1 MTAPAMTGLSRRR
14 LFAAV
19 ARIAA
24 GITVFAAAP
33 ACALNPLPALPT
45 RGMPPAEARVA
56 WLRLRPDGR
65 VQLFLPRQEMG
76 QGITVALR
84 QIVAEELDW
93 ELDRVEAV
101 LPTTAE
107 IQPVRS
113 TVGSDSLKDFT
124 EPVARAAAL
133 LREHLRKHLHG
144 GDGRGEIVDSGQPVT
159 LRSLQPGI
167 SRRSLGMAQPTGQI
181 ADIVTGRPLYAGDI
195 RLPGML
201 FGLVLPADATM
212 TTTEPPVRQV
222 TLSDGRQGLLC
233 DDPGPLHAQAAQ
245 IGRAASERPMPSLD
259 IDLAQ
264 AKGRLEHRLRSD
276 SLDTAA
282 AWTLDRRYE
291 IPFAAHAQL
300 EPRTA
305 VARWQAQ
312 GDARLEIWTGTQDA
326 FFVRETLA
334 RHFGLS
340 ASQVVVHSCRIGGGF
355 GSRTIVR
362 QELEAALLAQA
373 AGRPVKVQWTR
384 AEEFV
389 GGFHRPASSHR
400 IRARLDRDGRITDWW
415 HGFCSGHVIFT
426 SAAMPRWM
434 QAVTSFVKDPGV
446 ARGALPPYQAAKM
459 RVEFSDIRLPVDTGP
474 WRGLGAGPNGYAIE
488 SAIDE
493 LAALAG
499 QDPLQ
504 FRLANLDPQQA
515 RLKACLEQVAIMS
528 GWAERPRGTPGV
540 GRGIACG
547 IYKDSSYAA
556 VVADVAIAADGTA
569 KVLHL
574 YCAHDCGLVVN
585 PDQVRA
591 QIEGNLVWGIGTV
604 LTEALPIEAGRVAAY
619 TFADYPIPIMDAM
632 PAIDIALLEP
642 PGQPPSG
649 AGETAMVGLAAIGN
663 AIAAATGRY
672 VTSLP
677 YRPQSPA

>member
-1 MTAPAMTGLSRRR
+1 MTAVSRRR
-14 LFAAV
+14 LFSYG

-24 GITVFAAAP
+24 GITVFVAAP
-33 ACALNPLPALPT
+33 ACAFIPLPALPT

-56 WLRLRPDGR
+56 WLRLLPDGR
-65 VQLFLPRQEMG
+65 VRLYLPRQEMG
-76 QGITVALR
+76 QGITIALR

-101 LPTTAE
+101 LSATAD

-113 TVGSDSLKDFT
+113 TVGSDSLKEFT

-133 LREHLRKHLHG
+133 LRDHLRS
-144 GDGRGEIVDSGQPVT
+144 GDSRTEIVDSGQPVM

-167 SRRSLGMAQPTGQI
+167 NRRSIGTSQPTAQI

-195 RLPGML
+195 QLPGMI
-201 FGLVLPADATM
+201 FGLVLPADASATV
-212 TTTEPPVRQV
+212 ESPVWQV
-222 TLSDGRQGLLC
+222 MLSDGRGGLLC
-233 DDPGPLHAQAAQ
+233 DAPGPLHAQAAQ
-245 IGRAASERPMPSLD
+245 IDRATAQRPMPALD
-259 IDLAQ
+259 IDVAQ
-264 AKGRLEHRLRSD
+264 ARGRRLEHRLRGD
-276 SLDTAA
+276 SVDVDA
-282 AWTLDRRYE
+282 AWTLDRRYD

-300 EPRTA
+300 EPRAA
-305 VARWQAQ
+305 VARWHAQ
-312 GDARLEIWTGTQDA
+312 GDMRLEIWTGTQDA

-340 ASQVVVHSCRIGGGF
+340 ASQVLVHSCRIGGGF

-362 QELEAALLAQA
+362 QELEAALLAQT

-384 AEEFV
+384 ADEFV
-389 GGFHRPASSHR
+389 SGFHRPASSHR
-400 IRARLDRDGRITDWW
+400 IRARLDSAGRITDWW

-434 QAVTSFVKDPGV
+434 QAITSFVKDPGV
-446 ARGALPPYQAAKM
+446 ARGALPPYLAGKM

-499 QDPLQ
+499 QDPLH
-504 FRLANLDPQQA
+504 FRLVNLDPQQA
-515 RLKACLEQVAIMS
+515 RLKACLEQVAILS
-528 GWAERPRGTPGV
+528 GWSERPRSGAGF

-556 VVADVAIAADGTA
+556 VVADVGIAADGA
-569 KVLHL
+569 ARVQRL

-642 PGQPPSG
+642 PGIPPSG

-663 AIAAATGRY
+663 AIAAATGPY
-672 VTSLP
+672 VTTLP
-677 YRPQSPA
+677 YRPQPPA